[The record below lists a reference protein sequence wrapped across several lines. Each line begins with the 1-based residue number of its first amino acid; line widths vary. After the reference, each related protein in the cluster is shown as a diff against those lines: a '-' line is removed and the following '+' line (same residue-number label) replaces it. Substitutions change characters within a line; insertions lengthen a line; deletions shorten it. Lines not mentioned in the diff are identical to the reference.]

1 MSQRDSLN
9 THASCQSFIRP
20 ATLDSAIWRALE
32 PFGGD
37 DATQGLSVRAAFFLS
52 RINTGALCSSTS
64 TQTCAQNLYAFRTAN
79 DTFSGACPNV
89 C

>member
-1 MSQRDSLN
+1 MSQRDSLT

-20 ATLDSAIWRALE
+20 ATLHSAIWRALE

-52 RINTGALCSSTS
+52 RINTGALRSSIS
-64 TQTCAQNLYAFRTAN
+64 TQKCAQTLYAFWTAN
-79 DTFSGACPNV
+79 DTISGACTNV